1 MAVDPKALQAVGM
14 FAGLPPPALAELA
27 RAVTPRRLAAGA
39 TLFRRGAPGDG
50 LAIVLTGRLRIQL
63 ATAEGREVTLA
74 LAGPGAVVGEMA
86 LLDGEA
92 RSADAVATAPT
103 SLLWLTREA
112 FTGVLARQP
121 AIALALL
128 ADVSRRLRQA
138 NTLLEGVALLP
149 LEARLARL
157 LLDVSEQGRV
167 PVRLSQGEI
176 AGMIA
181 ASRPKVNRALG
192 HLAARHLVRVDRT
205 GIRVLDAP
213 GLASAGQADTS
224 QA

>member
-1 MAVDPKALQAVGM
+1 MAVDPKALQAVGL

-27 RAVTPRRLAAGA
+27 RAVTPRRLEAGA

-74 LAGPGAVVGEMA
+74 LAGPGTVVGEMA
-86 LLDGEA
+86 LLDGEP
-92 RSADAVATAPT
+92 RSADAVATAAT
-103 SLLWLTREA
+103 TLLWLTREA
-112 FTGVLARQP
+112 FAGVLARQP
-121 AIALALL
+121 GIALALL
-128 ADVSRRLRQA
+128 ADASRRLRQA

-149 LEARLARL
+149 LEARVARL
-157 LLDVSEQGRV
+157 LLDASDQGRM
-167 PVRLSQGEI
+167 PVRHSQGEI

-181 ASRPKVNRALG
+181 ASRPKVNRALAG
-192 HLAARHLVRVDRT
+192 LAARNLVRVDRT
-205 GIRVLDAP
+205 GIRVLDAA
-213 GLASAGQADTS
+213 GLASAGQVDTG